1 MTCRKTL
8 AWFCTPLA
16 VVAFLTPST
25 FADRK
30 PAAAMLRFPDVSA
43 THIVFAYANQLWLV
57 PRAGG
62 VAQPLASPPGGEA
75 FPRFSP
81 DGQRVAFI
89 GNYDGNRDIYII
101 PTVGGAPLRVTHHP
115 ATETLCDWTPDGRG
129 LLFFASYEG
138 LSRQTQLFV
147 VGARGGLPEKQPV
160 PYGANG
166 AISPDGTWLAYTPHT
181 VDARTW
187 KRYRG
192 GMATDIWLF
201 NLRDHSSKK
210 ITGWEGTD
218 SQPMWQGD
226 KVYYICDDGPSHRMN
241 LWVYDT
247 RTGLR
252 EQVTRFEEFDV
263 KWPAIGPGPGG
274 DGEIV
279 FQNGS
284 ALYLLDLRSRQ
295 SRTVEVM
302 VPGDRPTIRPQRV
315 DAARHLQEADPSPT
329 GKRAVFGARGDLWTV
344 PATKGSPRNL
354 SRTAGVAE
362 RSPAWSP
369 DGRWIAYFSDATGE
383 YEMYIRQSDGRGEP
397 RRLTWSVAEEMR
409 DIPPGTVLESLPAC
423 FRTGIVWSPDS
434 KYIVFTDK
442 AGRMYLHTLAPP
454 PASAPASHPQQ
465 EKAEKDESP
474 ATAPADEAGIK
485 RLGIPAP
492 GKTLLVDTEPWS
504 NSPPLSWSHDSNWI
518 AYARGGDNTQTSIW
532 LYSLVTGKRSQAT
545 SGMFNDSSP
554 VFDRKGEY
562 LYFVTQRHFEDPMY
576 EDIGSTFVYRGTAE
590 LVVVPLRAKVGSPWL
605 PKSDEETWK
614 DETRDKD
621 TEKAE
626 KDKGREKKDESS
638 KMGGKEGRGESKP
651 ADTPARSAATQAGEP
666 GKPDSQPASAPAG
679 KPAGK
684 AGDAKDKKK
693 EKPLEIDLVAFEQRA
708 ILLPIGSGG
717 FGGLAVNHE
726 GKLIY
731 VRSDSRRRGG
741 KSAIKIFDVKDEQ
754 KEEKTVLDD
763 VGGFAMTADG
773 KKLLVNKGGYAFVDA
788 APNQKVDK
796 QLSFEGMVAQVDPR
810 QEWRQILL
818 EAWRIE
824 RDFFYVPNMHGVD
837 WPAMRDRYLKL
848 LDDCVSRDD
857 VGFLIR
863 ELISELNVGHAYY
876 MSGGD
881 AGPEPTV
888 SVGMLGADFEPAD
901 GTYRI
906 KRIIQGGVFDLDA
919 RGPLSQPGV
928 KVKEGDYLLA
938 VNGVPVDPDK
948 DPWAAFLGLAGK
960 TVTLTVSDKPTLDLN
975 APLAKAKGDKDEKA
989 EEKKDD
995 GDAKK
1000 DDKGAPA
1007 DEQEGDK
1014 DDKKDEQ
1021 DKPEPLTGQ
1030 RDVVV
1035 TLLGSEGGLRYRAW
1049 VERNRA
1055 YVEAATDGRVG
1066 YVHVPD
1072 TGVNGQNELF
1082 RQFFGQREKAAL
1094 IVDERWNG
1102 GGQIPT
1108 RFIELLNRPITNY
1121 WHRRDGKDWRWPPD
1135 SHPGPKCMLINGM
1148 AGSGGD
1154 AFPYYFRQAGLG
1166 KLIGMRTWGGLVGMS
1181 GNPGLID
1188 GANVTVPTFG
1198 FYKTNGT
1205 WGIEGHGVDP
1215 DVEVV
1220 DDPAKMVGGGDPQL
1234 DYAIQH
1240 MLTEV
1245 KERPYVPPQPPADPD
1260 RKGMGIEQ
1268 KDR

>member
-1 MTCRKTL
+1 MTSRRTL
-8 AWFCTPLA
+8 AWLCTTVTTTILSSLPAL
-16 VVAFLTPST
+16 
-25 FADRK
+25 ADRK
-30 PAAAMLRFPDVSA
+30 PQAAMFRYPDVSA
-43 THIVFAYANQLWLV
+43 THIVFVYANQLWLV

-62 VAQPLASPPGGEA
+62 LAQPLASPPGGEA

-81 DGQRVAFI
+81 DGQSVAFI
-89 GNYDGNRDIYII
+89 GNYDGNRDIYTI
-101 PTVGGAPLRVTHHP
+101 PTAGGTPLRATHHP
-115 ATETLCDWTPDGRG
+115 ATETLCDWTPDGKG
-129 LLFFASYEG
+129 LLFFAGYQDLG
-138 LSRQTQLFV
+138 RQTQLFV
-147 VGARGGLPEKQPV
+147 VPAKGGLPAKQPV

-201 NLRDHSSKK
+201 NLRNQTSKK

-218 SQPMWQGD
+218 SQPMWHGD
-226 KVYYICDDGPSHRMN
+226 RIFYICDDGPSHKMN
-241 LWVYDT
+241 IWSYDT

-252 EQVTRFEEFDV
+252 EQITRFEEFDV
-263 KWPAIGPGPGG
+263 KWPAIGPGTGG

-284 ALYLLDLRSRQ
+284 ALYLLDLKTRQ
-295 SRTVEVM
+295 SRTVEVT

-315 DAARHLQEADPSPT
+315 DAAQYLQDMDASPT
-329 GKRAVFGARGDLWTV
+329 GKRAAFGARGDIWTV
-344 PATKGSPRNL
+344 PASKGSPRNL
-354 SRTAGVAE
+354 TRTADAAE

-369 DGRWIAYFSDATGE
+369 DGRWIAYFSDQTGE
-383 YEMYIRQSDGRGEP
+383 YELYLRQSDGRGQP
-397 RRLTWSVAEEMR
+397 RPLTSSVAREMKN
-409 DIPPGTVLESLPAC
+409 IPPGTVLEQLPAC
-423 FRTGIVWSPDS
+423 FRIAIAWSPDS
-434 KYIVFTDK
+434 KYIGFTDK
-442 AGRMYLHTLAPP
+442 AGRMYLHTLAPLP
-454 PASAPASHPQQ
+454 PSSAPATQPQP
-465 EKAEKDESP
+465 EKKTTHQAGDHQSP
-474 ATAPADEAGIK
+474 ATAPADETEIK
-485 RLGIPAP
+485 KLGVPPP

-504 NSPPLSWSHDSNWI
+504 NQPQASWSHDSNWI
-518 AYARGGDNTQTSIW
+518 AYTRGGDNTHSAIW
-532 LYSLVTGKRSQAT
+532 LYSLVTGKRTQAT

-554 VFDRKGEY
+554 AFDRKGDY
-562 LYFVTQRHFEDPMY
+562 LYFATQRHFGDPMY
-576 EDIGSTFVYRGTAE
+576 EDIGSTFVYRGTAQ
-590 LVVVPLRAKVGSPWL
+590 LAVVPLRAKVGSPWL

-614 DETRDKD
+614 DESKDK
-621 TEKAE
+621 E
-626 KDKGREKKDESS
+626 KDKADKDREKKTEGKKGEDKTHDAGS
-638 KMGGKEGRGESKP
+638 KPAATTSPGDSAKTESKP
-651 ADTPARSAATQAGEP
+651 ATA
-666 GKPDSQPASAPAG
+666 PAS
-679 KPAGK
+679 KPADK
-684 AGDAKDKKK
+684 TGDAKDKDKK
-693 EKPLEIDLVAFEQRA
+693 KDKPLEIDLPGFEQRA
-708 ILLPIGSGG
+708 VLLPVGTGG
-717 FGGLAVNHE
+717 FSGLSVNHE

-731 VRSDSRRRGG
+731 LRSESRRRGG
-741 KSAIKIFDVKDEQ
+741 GTAIKIFDVKDEQ

-763 VGGFAMTADG
+763 VGGYSMTADG
-773 KKLLVNKGGYAFVDA
+773 KKLLVNKGGHAFIDA

-796 QLSFEGMVAQVDPR
+796 RLSLEGMVAQIDPR

-824 RDFFYVPNMHGVD
+824 RDYFYVPNMHGVD
-837 WPAMRDRYLKL
+837 WPALRDRYTRL

-881 AGPEPTV
+881 TGPEPSV
-888 SVGMLGADFEPAD
+888 AVGMLGADFELANNA
-901 GTYRI
+901 YRI
-906 KRIIQGGVFDLDA
+906 QRIIQGGTFDLDA

-938 VNGVPVDPDK
+938 VNGVPVDTGK

-975 APLAKAKGDKDEKA
+975 APLATTKDDKD

-995 GDAKK
+995 KDTKK
-1000 DDKGAPA
+1000 DDQ
-1007 DEQEGDK
+1007 DT
-1014 DDKKDEQ
+1014 KKDEKKDAKDPKDDRKDEE

-1035 TLLGSEGGLRYRAW
+1035 TLMGGEGGLRYRAW
-1049 VERNRA
+1049 VERHRA
-1055 YVEAATDGRVG
+1055 HVESASGGKVG
-1066 YVHVPD
+1066 YIHVPD

-1094 IVDERWNG
+1094 IIDERWNG

-1108 RFIELLNRPITNY
+1108 RFIELLNRPVTNY
-1121 WHRRDGKDWRWPPD
+1121 WHRRDGQDWRWPPD
-1135 SHPGPKCMLINGM
+1135 SHQGPKCMLINGM

-1188 GANVTVPTFG
+1188 GAHVTVPTFG

-1215 DVEVV
+1215 DIEVV
-1220 DDPAKMVGGGDPQL
+1220 DDPAKMTGDGDPQL

-1240 MLTEV
+1240 MLTAI
-1245 KERPYVPPQPPADPD
+1245 KEHPYIPPQVPADPD
-1260 RKGMGIEQ
+1260 RRGMGVEQ